1 MKMVNEILAKN
12 LGRYPDFGYYKLHIS
27 KIESNIATN
36 PDIAIETCKSLIEGV
51 SKSIL
56 NRIDNTFDE
65 KAETTGRNAKSVQ
78 QLFKRALEKI
88 AELNE
93 KFEPGFVH
101 SSGHIVNVTSNIRT
115 ERGDISHGKSVP
127 KETCSTPEFSA
138 FVAKMT
144 DLIISYVLEHFF
156 EIDLGYREKLE
167 FDSDEMQAYN
177 RWLDDSVNFPIAKA
191 RYSKILFEQ
200 DYDEYE
206 SRYTDEYLK
215 SLENDEEKAEL
226 QEVEPSDETPPLN
239 IELPKE
245 LTESDKEPESEE
257 IRNAHIERKRRHKE
271 IVYEMYFG
279 SKEIKPIVVEELI
292 NTFDESQFW
301 TEQRTA
307 IAASFAEAENINQ
320 DGLKA
325 IISNYLFT
333 QKRPFRDDVVAIMN
347 EKPTLKDRAKL
358 AEELTGKIIV
368 FAKDLTQ
375 LSD

>member
-1 MKMVNEILAKN
+1 MKMLNEILEKN
-12 LGRYPDFGYYKLHIS
+12 LGRYPDFGYYKLHVS
-27 KIESNIATN
+27 KIENNIATN

-65 KAETTGRNAKSVQ
+65 KAETSGRNAKSVQ

-127 KETCSTPEFSA
+127 KETSSTPEFSA
-138 FVAKMT
+138 LVAQMT

-156 EIDLGYREKLE
+156 EIDLGYREK
-167 FDSDEMQAYN
+167 FDFEEMQAYN
-177 RWLDDSVNFPIAKA
+177 LWLDGSVNFPIAKA

-215 SLENDEEKAEL
+215 SLENDEEKEVL
-226 QEVEPSDETPPLN
+226 QEVEISNETPPVN
-239 IELPKE
+239 IELKKE
-245 LTESDKEPESEE
+245 SIESDEE
-257 IRNAHIERKRRHKE
+257 QENIDIKNAHIEQKKRQEE
-271 IVYEMYFG
+271 IWYQTYFG
-279 SKEIKPIVVEELI
+279 PKEVKPIEELI
-292 NTFDESQFW
+292 NTFDESEFW

-307 IAASFAEAENINQ
+307 LVVSFAEEENINP

-333 QKRPFRDDVVAIMN
+333 QKRPFRDEVVAIMN
-347 EKPTLKDRAKL
+347 EKPSLKDRGRIS
-358 AEELTGKIIV
+358 EELTDKIIV

>member
-12 LGRYPDFGYYKLHIS
+12 SSRYPDFGYYKLHVS
-27 KIESNIATN
+27 KIESNIVTN

-65 KAETTGRNAKSVQ
+65 KAETSGRNPKSVQ

-127 KETCSTPEFSA
+127 KETSSTPEFSA

-156 EIDLGYREKLE
+156 EIDLGYREKFD
-167 FDSDEMQAYN
+167 FDSDEMQPYN
-177 RWLDDSVNFPIAKA
+177 VWLDESVNFPIAKA

-215 SLENDEEKAEL
+215 SLENGEEKAGL
-226 QEVEPSDETPPLN
+226 QEVEPSDEIPPIN
-239 IELPKE
+239 IELQKE
-245 LTESDKEPESEE
+245 LTVPDEEPENED
-257 IRNAHIERKRRHKE
+257 IRNAHIERKKRQEE
-271 IVYEMYFG
+271 IWVQTYFG
-279 SKEIKPIVVEELI
+279 PKEVKPIEELI
-292 NTFDESQFW
+292 STFDESAFW

-307 IAASFAEAENINQ
+307 QVTSFAEVENINP

-325 IISNYLFT
+325 IINNYLFT
-333 QKRPFRDDVVAIMN
+333 QKRPFRDEVVTIMN
-347 EKPTLKDRAKL
+347 EKPALKDRAKIT
-358 AEELTGKIIV
+358 EELTDRIIA
-368 FAKDLTQ
+368 FAKDLNQTE
-375 LSD
+375 